1 MYMYHVCTI
10 VCREHDDECYQV
22 CGKFCHNW
30 EKCLDKNIKIL
41 LTNIRIKKTLSD
53 LQESYFFYCFLIS
66 VYRNT

>member
-22 CGKFCHNW
+22 CGKLCHNW

-41 LTNIRIKKTLSD
+41 LTNIRIKKLYQT
-53 LQESYFFYCFLIS
+53 YKNHIS
-66 VYRNT
+66 FIVS